1 MRKRTSVSRLLI
13 VFGPVA
19 WVLAF
24 AFVCVFAA
32 ASRSSAQSANCISVR
47 VLDSKKGKR
56 LKSVSVTMRPSWSW
70 NSNTMTWWWNSNTKT
85 VKTDST
91 GVARFCLTD
100 PISNDLKLSF
110 GAKFSSCSG
119 DAFKIATIL
128 DSGYLARD
136 TQCGSRTFKVTE
148 NPKPGELVILVRHVG
163 WLERNIDW
171 P

>member
-1 MRKRTSVSRLLI
+1 MANSMRKRTSVSRLLI

-56 LKSVSVTMRPSWSW
+56 LKRVSVATRPSWS
-70 NSNTMTWWWNSNTKT
+70 WNSNTKT